1 MPLKPFACSPFALTG
16 GITQDKKM
24 PNLRFTLVYVAL
36 MTIVVVAS
44 NILVQYPLTGTLF
57 GINLG
62 DLLTWGAFTYP
73 IAFLITDLTNRQFG
87 PSIARR
93 VVMAGFVVG
102 VTLSFWT
109 SIPRIAVASGTAY
122 LIGQLLDIAV
132 FNRLRQQSWWRAPLA
147 GSMFGSALDT
157 ALFFSI
163 AFATTFAFVG
173 PNDPFAIE
181 QAPILGLFSC
191 DAPRWVSWALGDLCV
206 KVLVGI
212 VMLLPYGA
220 LMGKLKPMPLE
231 VR

>member
-1 MPLKPFACSPFALTG
+1 
-16 GITQDKKM
+16 M
-24 PNLRFTLVYVAL
+24 PNMRFTLVYVGL

-44 NILVQYPLTGTLF
+44 NILVQYPLSGILF
-57 GINLG
+57 GINLS

-173 PNDPFAIE
+173 PNDAFAIE
-181 QAPILGLFSC
+181 QAPILGLFSS

-206 KVLVGI
+206 KVLVGL

-220 LMGKLKPMPLE
+220 LMGKLKPMPSVE